1 MRQQRHRGN
10 GVYEWDL
17 QKTKII
23 CIVLCQLL
31 ISYIYQN
38 IYIEQHYV
46 LFSSCKMFIFASS
59 QFINLSGYSN
69 LLTNFLPLGEM

>member
-31 ISYIYQN
+31 ISYIYQL
-38 IYIEQHYV
+38 YFLY
-46 LFSSCKMFIFASS
+46 IFASS